1 MKAQWILYIDSKGGL
16 KMAEAPT
23 IKRQTVAASVADI
36 LRRRI
41 VNGEYAGGDQ
51 IRQEA
56 VAAELSVSRIPVRE
70 ALLQLESEGL
80 VNIHT
85 HRGAM
90 VVDLTRDDA
99 IDLFEARL
107 IFEPALLALGVA
119 AATPS
124 DLAALKAS
132 LADYT
137 KAVKTGAEP
146 DVLSQLNWAFHTA
159 MCRPSKRP
167 RMLAALQ
174 SLYTG
179 ADRYLRLQILRPQA
193 KRRALEDHQ
202 ALYQA
207 YSDKNAPLAEKL
219 IRDHIR
225 NAYKDVLESLGGE
238 NPKQAPSGDAGRK
251 RSVAAA

>member
-1 MKAQWILYIDSKGGL
+1 MKAQWILDIDSKGGL
-16 KMAEAPT
+16 KMAEAAT

-41 VNGEYAGGDQ
+41 VNGEYAGGEQ

-124 DLAALKAS
+124 DLAALKAY

-137 KAVKTGAEP
+137 KAVKTGAGP

-225 NAYKDVLESLGGE
+225 NAYKDVLESLVRE
-238 NPKQAPSGDAGRK
+238 SPKQAPSGDAGRK

>member
-1 MKAQWILYIDSKGGL
+1 MSDGPI
-16 KMAEAPT
+16 
-23 IKRQTVAASVADI
+23 IKRQTVAASVADVI
-36 LRRRI
+36 RRRI
-41 VNGEYAGGDQ
+41 IGGEYVGGEQ

-56 VAAELSVSRIPVRE
+56 VAAQLDVSRIPVRE

-90 VVDLTRDDA
+90 VVALTLDDA

-119 AATPS
+119 GAMPADVAAVK
-124 DLAALKAS
+124 AA

-137 KAVKTGAEP
+137 KAVKTGAAPE
-146 DVLSQLNWAFHTA
+146 VLSQLNWTFHTA
-159 MCRPSKRP
+159 TCRPAKRP
-167 RMLAALQ
+167 RMLAALH

-179 ADRYLRLQILRPQA
+179 ADRYLRLQIARPDA

-207 YSDKNAPLAEKL
+207 FVERDGPLAETL
-219 IRDHIR
+219 IREHIG
-225 NAYKDVLESLGGE
+225 NAYKDVLEGLRGD
-238 NPKQAPSGDAGRK
+238 NPKQQAPAPAERTRK
-251 RSVAAA
+251 RVTAAA